1 MGGAINGMKDQIT
14 EIVGRTWFSFGEDRE
29 TYFLRSREYG
39 DVCEEEPGKQDIEE
53 ANRLIGLLRKAGHK
67 VSGDVVDEWVEVIIR
82 KQNVE
87 PWKPYDPPRKE
98 PPQPRTPYE
107 KKQMAMYG
115 EFYTTRGP
123 KGKLP

>member
-1 MGGAINGMKDQIT
+1 MKDQIT
-14 EIVGRTWFSFGEDRE
+14 EIVGRTWFSFEEDRE

-53 ANRLIGLLRKAGHK
+53 AKRL
-67 VSGDVVDEWVEVIIR
+67 
-82 KQNVE
+82 
-87 PWKPYDPPRKE
+87 
-98 PPQPRTPYE
+98 
-107 KKQMAMYG
+107 MYG

>member
-1 MGGAINGMKDQIT
+1 MKDQIT
-14 EIVGRTWFSFGEDRE
+14 EIVGRTWFSFEEDRE
-29 TYFLRSREYG
+29 TA
-39 DVCEEEPGKQDIEE
+39 E

-98 PPQPRTPYE
+98 HP
-107 KKQMAMYG
+107 
-115 EFYTTRGP
+115 
-123 KGKLP
+123 